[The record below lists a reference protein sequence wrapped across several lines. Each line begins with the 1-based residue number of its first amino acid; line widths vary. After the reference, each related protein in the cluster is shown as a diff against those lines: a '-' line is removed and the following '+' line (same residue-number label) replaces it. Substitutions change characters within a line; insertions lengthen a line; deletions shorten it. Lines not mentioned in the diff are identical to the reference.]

1 MEKEVFL
8 TFDDGPNEYTLKIL
22 EGLKKFD
29 AQATF
34 FVCGKNCQK
43 YPEVLKRIFE
53 EGHSIGNH
61 SFSHSIKF
69 FFNFKNEIEKTNEI
83 IKEITGIETK
93 IFRPPWGILT
103 PWLKRSLFE
112 NDYQI
117 ILWDIDSKDWK
128 NKSANL
134 IEKEIFKKIKS
145 GSIILF
151 HDCLQTSLALPK
163 ILEELKKKDYV
174 FKKF

>member
-1 MEKEVFL
+1 MKEIFL
-8 TFDDGPNEYTLKIL
+8 TFDDGPNEYTSRILKD
-22 EGLKKFD
+22 LKKFN
-29 AQATF
+29 AKATF

-43 YPEVLKRIFE
+43 YPEILKKIFE

-83 IKEITGIETK
+83 IKEITGIETR

-103 PWLKRSLFE
+103 PWLKNYLLKSNFK
-112 NDYQI
+112 I
-117 ILWDIDSKDWK
+117 IFWNVDSKDWK
-128 NKSANL
+128 KYRANL
-134 IEKEIFKKIKS
+134 IEEKILKENKPN
-145 GSIILF
+145 SIILF

-163 ILEELKKKDYV
+163 ILVKLKGEGYI
-174 FKKF
+174 FKRF